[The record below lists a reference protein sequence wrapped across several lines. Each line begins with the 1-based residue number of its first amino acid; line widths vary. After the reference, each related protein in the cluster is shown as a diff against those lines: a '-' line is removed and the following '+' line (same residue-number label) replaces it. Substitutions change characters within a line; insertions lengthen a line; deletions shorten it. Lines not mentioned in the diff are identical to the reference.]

1 MFVAV
6 IYMDRGREAEIYI
19 SYADPFGEAVVEL
32 HNYVLMFAMSNRSE
46 LIVKEEQ
53 KKKTV
58 GTSDGET
65 ETVMSIG

>member
-1 MFVAV
+1 MFAAV

-46 LIVKEEQ
+46 LIVRGA
-53 KKKTV
+53 KKKQSV
-58 GTSDGET
+58 PA
-65 ETVMSIG
+65 MARQKQ